1 MGDCL
6 LVPPTGAGSR
16 TASGTTTRT
25 PPRGACRCPP
35 TPGRLGE
42 IVHLRWT
49 CYFHKTRRQSNRPY
63 EGKKKL
69 EIEINSPQHRLV
81 HSRRQHRVT
90 VIPGQ
95 DILHE
100 RAEAPKRGFLLH
112 HQQQQRGD
120 EVHALGVWSV
130 PFGQCSVLVCG
141 IYSIG
146 RRSRDSAHL
155 AVPHRGVVPR
165 VRHEYPAQRVAPD
178 AVQERVPGEGPGEV
192 FIDLFTDLFR
202 VNKHDVSLIARVMI

>member
-1 MGDCL
+1 MN
-6 LVPPTGAGSR
+6 
-16 TASGTTTRT
+16 
-25 PPRGACRCPP
+25 
-35 TPGRLGE
+35 
-42 IVHLRWT
+42 
-49 CYFHKTRRQSNRPY
+49 KTRRQSNRPY